1 MIGPL
6 IGKGK
11 GEEGRGG
18 AREGAREGLSALSYL
33 YLIVLVVVGGV
44 GLSVRGF
51 VWWKVG
57 GWKGCGIGGG
67 GLEWN
72 AIVQD
77 I

>member
-18 AREGAREGLSALSYL
+18 GSERGL
-33 YLIVLVVVGGV
+33 IGFVVSVSDRPGGGWWV
-44 GLSVRGF
+44 GLSVRLF

-67 GLEWN
+67 LEWN
-72 AIVQD
+72 AIVQV